1 MSDKVVFTDSDF
13 YHFRGWLE
21 LNDRSLTWQG
31 KYEKEFETF
40 WRKLFLP
47 GLKLSQ
53 VSFRFQSIIA
63 KSKVGPLS
71 TWFIW
76 LRNKFIC
83 YTFIRKD
90 VTIKR
95 ISSEFHIAESEIGI
109 ILKDFF
115 TKVFPE
121 ERVLLESNLLITSKI
136 NPNREITYQRLMSSI
151 SKDVVFTGSHEEILT
166 GMEVTLYEEWA
177 KLSDFLDKLDHQKSD
192 KFVALKSKESLIDV
206 AENITRI
213 IATICVGVFLVW
225 TIKYLNVRYEQ
236 ILSEEV
242 SIYEPQYRWEDK
254 GLKFVEADK
263 SILADVENFN
273 LDIEDIENVDD
284 TENYL
289 GESLEDTER
298 ITVESETVLSS
309 IESLPK
315 DFDSVSIEQS
325 EYEEDT
331 GRLGY
336 RDSRYGNT
344 KVYRVMMK
352 SSDTTRARGLLSKLI
367 QDYKVKQVDNVK
379 PGLEVPG
386 GFYYNLYV
394 PRELL
399 REFMAKVKEVDV
411 SVIYESRTRTRRN
424 PPGKNKVFIWIKS
437 I

>member
-1 MSDKVVFTDSDF
+1 MT
-13 YHFRGWLE
+13 
-21 LNDRSLTWQG
+21 N
-31 KYEKEFETF
+31 
-40 WRKLFLP
+40 
-47 GLKLSQ
+47 
-53 VSFRFQSIIA
+53 
-63 KSKVGPLS
+63 
-71 TWFIW
+71 
-76 LRNKFIC
+76 
-83 YTFIRKD
+83 
-90 VTIKR
+90 KR